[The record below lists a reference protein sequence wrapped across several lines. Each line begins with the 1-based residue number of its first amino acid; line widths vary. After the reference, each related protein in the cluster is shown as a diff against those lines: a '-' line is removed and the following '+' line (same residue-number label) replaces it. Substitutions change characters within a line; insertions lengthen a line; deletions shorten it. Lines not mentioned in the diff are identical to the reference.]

1 MRHPPAALA
10 LFGLLIIAACGQSQ
24 TDDLATRAALHPPTI
39 AFPTPAPTPA
49 PAVPTAEAAIR
60 IARGVVSPYI
70 ATWQDVVAIEES
82 GVWRVQFRH
91 YELQPTNAPPI
102 EDYYRIPLSV
112 FIDAQTGIVLRQA
125 YV

>member
-1 MRHPPAALA
+1 MRLP
-10 LFGLLIIAACGQSQ
+10 LFASIVLTLLVACGQTQESE
-24 TDDLATRAALHPPTI
+24 LASRTAHALTTI
-39 AFPTPAPTPA
+39 ARPTPTPLPH
-49 PAVPTAEAAIR
+49 PAVPTADAAIQ

-70 ATWQDVVAIEES
+70 ATWQDVVAVEES

-91 YELQPTNAPPI
+91 YETQPTNAPPI

-112 FIDAQTGIVLRQA
+112 FIDAQTGIVLRQG